1 MPLTGTFERAVDDK
15 QRTALPKALRDG
27 LTTSDSASLYAAP
40 GNDRCIALYSQSAF
54 EDLAERL
61 TQLSS
66 ARSEVRN
73 YLRMFYSQ
81 AESVDV
87 DKQGRIRL
95 PARLVQF
102 AGLGSQVVIVGV
114 RDHAEIWDQ
123 TRWEELISKHSDDF
137 DDLAA
142 AAMPF

>member
-27 LTTSDSASLYAAP
+27 LTTSDSSSLYAAP
-40 GNDRCIALYSQSAF
+40 GNDRCIALYSRSAF

-123 TRWEELISKHSDDF
+123 SRWEELISKHSDDF